1 MAYSQLQWRGWKI
14 SADYSCLR
22 QHMTQHRV
30 LAMCIRLPVGCLFDL
45 LRCIFNV
52 VWCGD
57 LNHGTDII
65 KALGIFSSVWLL
77 YGFLY
82 ISSIVSR
89 CQSSV
94 SRTGSCLI
102 GNHQTNAKSAIFFAT
117 KDTLSLSPFSFQ
129 NNFTHAFFSCDTAHH
144 NPQQNSFLH
153 EKHQWTFLQLVD
165 HILLLIKNHCTI
177 TINLPRWR
185 AA

>member
-1 MAYSQLQWRGWKI
+1 MLDNGLFLTSAESVEER
-14 SADYSCLR
+14 SADYSCLG

-30 LAMCIRLPVGCLFDL
+30 LAMCIRRLPAVCLFDL

-65 KALGIFSSVWLL
+65 KDLSIFSSVWLL

-89 CQSSV
+89 CQLSMSWTW
-94 SRTGSCLI
+94 RCFI
-102 GNHQTNAKSAIFFAT
+102 GNNQTMQN
-117 KDTLSLSPFSFQ
+117 LPFSLPQ
-129 NNFTHAFFSCDTAHH
+129 RILCPCHRSIVKTISPMHFSPVT
-144 NPQQNSFLH
+144 
-153 EKHQWTFLQLVD
+153 
-165 HILLLIKNHCTI
+165 LLITTHNKTHSCMRNTSGRFCSYLT
-177 TINLPRWR
+177 TYSC
-185 AA
+185 